1 MPMGKDKHKVRVS
14 FPGYNAFQVTG
25 SMTLIETK
33 EMKILVEAGLVQGG
47 TVLEDWRA
55 NTRKLPFR
63 PSEIDFIFIGH
74 AHADH
79 TLLIPRLF
87 AMGCRA
93 RIIAP
98 TGTKDL
104 FAIMAPDSAYIIS
117 RDAELLS
124 KTAGKTMQP
133 FYTVDDVELC
143 LPYFEEHNFGVKI
156 NVGENLT
163 FRFTP
168 SGHLLNAA
176 QIELWVRTGNH
187 VAKIGYTSDLGS
199 ALPRRF
205 INSFEPMQHC
215 NLLIGESTYARELRP
230 LSAKDRRNDLAKLE
244 SVIRSAVETK
254 GRVLIPVFALDRA
267 QNMAGFLFDI
277 FGEDEAFTTPV
288 LIDSPLAVKMFEYMR
303 THASEEDREYME
315 RLLAWPNL
323 HLVEAYEESKAWI
336 DSGKHCVV
344 LSSAGMLT
352 AGRSRRWA
360 AALLPDSNAHILF
373 CGFSVENSLAGQ
385 LKNVE
390 RKTVNIDGRKVKCR
404 CGITDLHS
412 FSGHM
417 GRDGLLEYYS
427 NIEAEKI
434 ALVHGEFDY
443 KVQFA
448 EDLQEKLASK
458 NKTGRV
464 ICVNRSTEIL
474 V

>member
-1 MPMGKDKHKVRVS
+1 MPMGKDKQKVRVS

-33 EMKILVEAGLVQGG
+33 ETKILIEAGLVQGG
-47 TVLEDWRA
+47 SILEDWRA
-55 NTRKLPFR
+55 NTRKLPFK
-63 PSEIDFIFIGH
+63 PSEIDFIFVGH

-79 TLLIPRLF
+79 MLLIPRLF

-98 TGTKDL
+98 VGTKDL

-117 RDAELLS
+117 RDAEVLS
-124 KTAGKTMQP
+124 KTAGKSFQP
-133 FYTVDDVELC
+133 FYTADDVERC
-143 LPYFEEHNFGVKI
+143 MPYFEEHDFGIKI
-156 NVGENLT
+156 NVSDDIA

-176 QIELWVRTGNH
+176 QIELWVRNGNH

-199 ALPRRF
+199 SLKRRF
-205 INSFEPMQHC
+205 INSFEPIERC

-230 LSAKDRRNDLAKLE
+230 ISCKDRRNDLAKLE
-244 SVIRSAVETK
+244 TVIRSASETK

-267 QNMAGFLFDI
+267 QNMASFIYDI
-277 FGEDEAFTTPV
+277 FGQDKTFSMPI

-303 THASEEDREYME
+303 THASDEDVSFLEEM
-315 RLLAWPNL
+315 LAWPNI
-323 HLVEAYEESKAWI
+323 HLVEAYEESKAWM
-336 DSGKHCVV
+336 DSGRPCVV

-360 AALLPDSNAHILF
+360 ATLLPDSNAHILF

-385 LKNVE
+385 LKKME
-390 RKTVNIDGRKVKCR
+390 RKTINVDGHKLKCR
-404 CGITDLHS
+404 CNITDLHS

-417 GRDGLLEYYS
+417 GRDDLLNYYS
-427 NIEAEKI
+427 SVDADKI
-434 ALVHGEFDY
+434 ALVHGEFEY
-443 KVQFA
+443 KTHFA
-448 EDLQEKLASK
+448 DDLQTELAK
-458 NKTGRV
+458 KDKTGRV
-464 ICVNRSTEIL
+464 TCVNRSTEIL